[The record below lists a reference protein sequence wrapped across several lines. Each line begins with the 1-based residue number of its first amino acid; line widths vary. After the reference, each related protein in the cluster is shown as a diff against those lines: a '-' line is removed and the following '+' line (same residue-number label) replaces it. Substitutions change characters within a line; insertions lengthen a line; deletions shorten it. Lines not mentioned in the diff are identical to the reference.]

1 MNKLLPKAFSTFVW
15 AHIYKDKPHE
25 KGGGAPMAHFGSK
38 GWLVA
43 ELKKAGIAR
52 HPVGRK
58 KIETY
63 KATELYGLYRKY
75 VQKTC

>member
-1 MNKLLPKAFSTFVW
+1 
-15 AHIYKDKPHE
+15 
-25 KGGGAPMAHFGSK
+25 MAHFGSK

-58 KIETY
+58 SSMSNFCSPPGHENPPFLPIMKNR
-63 KATELYGLYRKY
+63 RKQFNRTLCLM
-75 VQKTC
+75 VA